1 MTSLQMLQKIPP
13 GDQPM
18 VQVEG
23 IGLTRSDRQGRKTA
37 ILSDVSFSAAK
48 GRITAIVGPSGG
60 GKSSLIRL
68 INRLDDPTSG
78 SILLDGADIAVL
90 DPLLL
95 RRKVAM
101 VLQQPFMFPGTLL
114 HNLQRPLAYRKE
126 PLPNAGS
133 PEVGRTLEL
142 ARLTADLLERDA
154 RSLSIG
160 QQQRASLARAV
171 ITSPRVLLLDEPT
184 SALDRPTGDQLAA
197 ALQDIC
203 RQQEMAVILV
213 THDLRL
219 AGKVADDLIYLEA
232 GRIRETGR
240 AAVVLSDPVSP
251 EFKRFLAEPEKKESH
266 G

>member
-1 MTSLQMLQKIPP
+1 MTTEKTLP
-13 GDQPM
+13 DHEPM

-23 IGLTRSDRQGRKTA
+23 VELIRPDRQGQRVV

-48 GRITAIVGPSGG
+48 GRITAIMGPSGG

-68 INRLDDPTSG
+68 INRLDDPTAG
-78 SILLDGADIAVL
+78 RILLEGTDISTM

-95 RRKVAM
+95 RRKAAM
-101 VLQQPFMFPGTLL
+101 VLQRPFMFPGTLL
-114 HNLQRPLAYRKE
+114 QNLQQPLAYRKE
-126 PLPNAGS
+126 LLPNADS
-133 PEVGRTLEL
+133 PAVRRTLEL
-142 ARLTADLLERDA
+142 ARLTPDLLERDA

-160 QQQRASLARAV
+160 QQQRASLARSV
-171 ITSPRVLLLDEPT
+171 ITSPPVLLLDEPT

-203 RQQEMAVILV
+203 REQAMTVILV

-219 AGKVADDLIYLEA
+219 AGRVADDLIYLEA
-232 GRIRETGR
+232 GRIRETGP
-240 AAVVLSDPVSP
+240 AATLLAEPASV
-251 EFKRFLAEPEKKESH
+251 EFRRFLAEPVRKDSH

>member
-1 MTSLQMLQKIPP
+1 MAEIVPLD
-13 GDQPM
+13 GQPM
-18 VQVEG
+18 VQAEG
-23 IGLTRSDRQGRKTA
+23 VGLTRADGQGREA
-37 ILSDVSFSAAK
+37 VILSGVTFSAAK

-68 INRLDDPTSG
+68 INRLDDPTTG
-78 SILLDGADIAVL
+78 RILLGGEDIAGM

-95 RRKVAM
+95 RRRVAM
-101 VLQQPFMFPGTLL
+101 VLQRPFMFPGTLL
-114 HNLQRPLAYRKE
+114 HNLQRPLAYRRE
-126 PLPNAGS
+126 PVPDADS
-133 PEVGRTLEL
+133 VEVRRTLEL
-142 ARLTADLLERDA
+142 ARLAPDLLERDA

-184 SALDRPTGDQLAA
+184 SALDRPTGDQLAT

-203 RQQEMAVILV
+203 RHQGMAAILV

-232 GRIRETGR
+232 GRIREAGP
-240 AAVVLSDPVSP
+240 AAQVLAKPASA
-251 EFKRFLAEPEKKESH
+251 ELIRFLAEPVREGEH

>member
-1 MTSLQMLQKIPP
+1 MMAENVSH
-13 GDQPM
+13 DDRPM

-23 IGLTRSDRQGRKTA
+23 IGLMRPDLQGRKA
-37 ILSDVSFSAAK
+37 VILDNVSFSAAK

-78 SILLDGADIAVL
+78 RILLDGTDIAGM

-101 VLQQPFMFPGTLL
+101 VLQRPFMFPGTLL
-114 HNLQRPLAYRKE
+114 HNLQRPLVYRRE
-126 PLPNAGS
+126 PVQTAES
-133 PEVGRTLEL
+133 PDVGRILEL
-142 ARLTADLLERDA
+142 ARLTRDLLDRDA

-171 ITSPRVLLLDEPT
+171 ITSPAVLLLDEPT
-184 SALDRPTGDQLAA
+184 SALDRPTGNQLAV

-203 RQQEMAVILV
+203 RQREMAVVLV

-219 AGKVADDLIYLEA
+219 AGRIADDLIYLEA
-232 GRIRETGR
+232 GRIRESGP
-240 AAVVLSDPVSP
+240 AAKVLAEPASA
-251 EFKRFLAEPEKKESH
+251 EFKRFLAEPEKKDLNT
-266 G
+266 

>member
-1 MTSLQMLQKIPP
+1 MEEKIPHDDRP
-13 GDQPM
+13 T
-18 VQVEG
+18 VQVEE
-23 IGLTRSDRQGRKTA
+23 IGLTRPGRQGLEA
-37 ILSDVSFSAAK
+37 VILDNVSFSAAK

-68 INRLDDPTSG
+68 INRLDDPTEG
-78 SILLDGADIAVL
+78 HILLDGADIAGL

-101 VLQQPFMFPGTLL
+101 VLQRPFMFSGTLL
-114 HNLQRPLAYRKE
+114 HNLQRPLVYRKNPVPDAE
-126 PLPNAGS
+126 S
-133 PEVGRTLEL
+133 PVVRRTLEL
-142 ARLTADLLERDA
+142 ARLTPDLLERDA
-154 RSLSIG
+154 RSLSVG

-171 ITSPRVLLLDEPT
+171 ITSPPVLLLDEPT

-219 AGKVADDLIYLEA
+219 AGRIADDLIYLEA
-232 GRIRETGR
+232 GRIREAGPA
-240 AAVVLSDPVSP
+240 AAVLAKPASA
-251 EFKRFLAEPEKKESH
+251 EFKRFLAEPEKKSSH

>member
-1 MTSLQMLQKIPP
+1 MAEKVSHDP
-13 GDQPM
+13 QPM
-18 VQVEG
+18 VKVEG
-23 IGLTRSDRQGRKTA
+23 IGLMRPDRQGRETV
-37 ILSDVSFSAAK
+37 ILDNVSFSAAK
-48 GRITAIVGPSGG
+48 GRITTIVGPSGG

-68 INRLDDPTSG
+68 INRLDDPTAG
-78 SILLDGADIAVL
+78 RILLDGADIAGL

-101 VLQQPFMFPGTLL
+101 VLQRPFMFPGTLL
-114 HNLQRPLAYRKE
+114 LNLQRPPAYRKE
-126 PLPNAGS
+126 PLPTAES
-133 PEVGRTLEL
+133 QAVRRTLEL
-142 ARLTADLLERDA
+142 ARLTPDLLEHDA
-154 RSLSIG
+154 RSLSVG
-160 QQQRASLARAV
+160 QQQRACLARAV

-219 AGKVADDLIYLEA
+219 AGRIADDLIYLEA
-232 GRIRETGR
+232 GRIREAGP
-240 AAVVLSDPVSP
+240 AAEVLAEPASA
-251 EFKRFLAEPEKKESH
+251 ELKRFLAEPETKGPDNH

>member
-1 MTSLQMLQKIPP
+1 MTRMTEIVPP
-13 GDQPM
+13 DGQPM
-18 VQVEG
+18 VQAEG
-23 IGLTRSDRQGRKTA
+23 VGLTRADGQGREA
-37 ILSDVSFSAAK
+37 VILSEVTFSAAK

-68 INRLDDPTSG
+68 INRLDDPTTG
-78 SILLDGADIAVL
+78 RILLGGEDIAGM

-95 RRKVAM
+95 RRRVAM
-101 VLQQPFMFPGTLL
+101 VLQRPFMFPGTLL
-114 HNLQRPLAYRKE
+114 HNLQRPLVYRRE
-126 PLPNAGS
+126 PVPNADS
-133 PEVGRTLEL
+133 VEVRRTLEL
-142 ARLTADLLERDA
+142 ARLTPDLLERDA

-171 ITSPRVLLLDEPT
+171 ITFPPALLLDEPT

-203 RQQEMAVILV
+203 RHQGMAVILV

-219 AGKVADDLIYLEA
+219 AGKIADDLIYLEA
-232 GRIRETGR
+232 GRIREAGP
-240 AAVVLSDPVSP
+240 AAHVLAEPASA
-251 EFKRFLAEPEKKESH
+251 ELIRFLAEPEREGEH

>member
-1 MTSLQMLQKIPP
+1 MTKTMPP
-13 GDQPM
+13 AGQPL
-18 VQVEG
+18 VQAEG
-23 IGLTRSDRQGRKTA
+23 VGLVRSDERGRQA
-37 ILSDVSFSAAK
+37 VILSDVSFSAVT

-68 INRLDDPTSG
+68 INRLDDPTTG
-78 SILLDGADIAVL
+78 RIQLGGEDIAGL

-101 VLQQPFMFPGTLL
+101 VLQRPFMFPGTLL
-114 HNLQRPLAYRKE
+114 HNLQRPLVYRKE
-126 PLPNAGS
+126 PLPGADS
-133 PEVGRTLEL
+133 PEVRRTLEL
-142 ARLTADLLERDA
+142 ARLAPDLLERDA

-171 ITSPRVLLLDEPT
+171 ITSPPVLLLDEPT

-203 RQQEMAVILV
+203 RRQGMAVILV

-219 AGKVADDLIYLEA
+219 ADKVADDLIYLEA
-232 GRIRETGR
+232 GRIREAGP
-240 AAVVLSDPVSP
+240 AARLLAAPASA
-251 EFKRFLAEPEKKESH
+251 EFIRFLAEPAKEGAH